1 MGSLQPVNAWE
12 FHRVRS
18 IDCSLLIPLQVRHM
32 YPNPKSTTDL
42 VRVALPALAA
52 AMFLPGQLLAQ
63 SFEFDTRYRSYNS
76 VNLLHVPHQA
86 QPSWGQS
93 HQVSQPGFHQWSA
106 PVAVAQ
112 PMVAQPM
119 QGHEVLGP
127 AFVGTE
133 YPQEIVGT
141 EYPQEIVG
149 TEYPQE
155 IPFPPSHS
163 APALPQDLAAPVAET
178 SNEVMVGAESE
189 LPPQWDQTIPE
200 GYDPAYPIEFPGAD
214 FQGYYPIDGVIVAKG
229 SSLASESLSSES
241 LSSAPKAPTVPG
253 VVVGN
258 VRSEDAAVEP
268 GQIEYLPSEPVV
280 QGAISET
287 DVVIPTLTETQSAEQ
302 MAMKQSELA
311 AESERIAMLQQKMQM
326 AEQRAR
332 KAEEK
337 LLAVARQAA
346 DDQKKME
353 RLKTQLAK
361 TNASAEKMAKE
372 KAKLAAQSKP
382 IAKLKKKLR
391 AAELSAREAEEK
403 SLAITRQAAENQK
416 QLEELKA
423 KLAAA
428 SQAEMKMESE
438 TANAGQPDDQIS
450 LIPEKTAEAEAKA
463 EAKAKAEARAKA
475 RAEARAKAKARAE
488 AKAKAKAMAEAKAK
502 ADAKAKAEAEAKA
515 KAAADA
521 KANAMADAKE
531 KADAKAKAEALK
543 KTTVLEKISAIETA
557 RDKQLASA
565 AARIKSDFQSKIDA
579 KLDSGKTEEHPE
591 VKSLKDSMQRRLNE
605 SDTKIRQRYKRQ
617 INKIRKEAAARS
629 RS

>member
-18 IDCSLLIPLQVRHM
+18 IDCSLLIPLQVRRM
-32 YPNPKSTTDL
+32 YPNLKSTTDL

-141 EYPQEIVG
+141 EYPQEI
-149 TEYPQE
+149 
-155 IPFPPSHS
+155 PFPPSHS
-163 APALPQDLAAPVAET
+163 DPALPQDLAAPVAET

-423 KLAAA
+423 KLAAS

-463 EAKAKAEARAKA
+463 EAKAKAEAEARAKA

-488 AKAKAKAMAEAKAK
+488 AKVKAKAMAEAKAK

>member
-18 IDCSLLIPLQVRHM
+18 IDCSLLIPLQVRRM
-32 YPNPKSTTDL
+32 YPNLKSTTDL

-76 VNLLHVPHQA
+76 VNLLHLPHQA

-127 AFVGTE
+127 AF
-133 YPQEIVGT
+133 IGT

-229 SSLASESLSSES
+229 SSLASESLASESLSSES
-241 LSSAPKAPTVPG
+241 LSSAPEAPTVPG

-423 KLAAA
+423 KLAAS

-591 VKSLKDSMQRRLNE
+591 VKSLKDSMQRRLNQ